1 MNCKYCSNSLPEGAA
16 ACPHCGRTV
25 DPVDKTESEII
36 EAVPVDGST
45 KRPWLV
51 GLGVGILVLVVGGV
65 SFALFRNTA
74 PGADFSER
82 MPADVATYV
91 SLDVGELVSAESKAV
106 IGEFGGL
113 VELVSGEE
121 FDVDTAFE
129 DLLEEV
135 EAEMGPDLNYS
146 EDIASWASGSIAVGV
161 LTSDDFF
168 EQSGLVWVSGRD
180 EAALAA
186 FLAKMER
193 LAADE
198 GVVTSRVTV
207 SGVDFITSDMFDGM
221 LVGQVGPDLLA
232 VSDEALA
239 EVVLALTPETSL
251 NGAPGF
257 ADRISLLPPNAIA
270 TFAYSASAFDYGSM
284 FAGTLGYGPG
294 GFGDTGPGDLPDTGW
309 MVGSFSVENGNIRV
323 DGVSGIDPDLAFELS
338 SDSPA
343 LDELPGDDAIFFA
356 RLAGIGQGL
365 EAMAEMFGPEIDAEL
380 ESATGLTMGQI
391 LGLLEVDA
399 GLAVWPSSEPEIPV
413 GAGFVGVG
421 TDDAAPVVDRLNQ
434 LILESGGVVATEVP
448 GGYLYE
454 NLVVFGSRGPLTLI
468 SSDRTLLQGAPA
480 VSLTESALYT
490 RARDLIGSGFV
501 PSFGA
506 DIDGILRL
514 VDGFVN
520 DPQVLEGF
528 ACNPVRFIA
537 GGSRIDGD
545 LARSVAVIEVEA
557 PATCG

>member
-1 MNCKYCSNSLPEGAA
+1 LP
-16 ACPHCGRTV
+16 
-25 DPVDKTESEII
+25 
-36 EAVPVDGST
+36 
-45 KRPWLV
+45 
-51 GLGVGILVLVVGGV
+51 
-65 SFALFRNTA
+65 
-74 PGADFSER
+74 
-82 MPADVATYV
+82 
-91 SLDVGELVSAESKAV
+91 
-106 IGEFGGL
+106 
-113 VELVSGEE
+113 
-121 FDVDTAFE
+121 
-129 DLLEEV
+129 
-135 EAEMGPDLNYS
+135 
-146 EDIASWASGSIAVGV
+146 
-161 LTSDDFF
+161 
-168 EQSGLVWVSGRD
+168 Q
-180 EAALAA
+180 
-186 FLAKMER
+186 
-193 LAADE
+193 
-198 GVVTSRVTV
+198 
-207 SGVDFITSDMFDGM
+207 
-221 LVGQVGPDLLA
+221 
-232 VSDEALA
+232 
-239 EVVLALTPETSL
+239 
-251 NGAPGF
+251 
-257 ADRISLLPPNAIA
+257 NAIV
-270 TFAYSASAFDYGSM
+270 TFAYRASAFDYGSM

-294 GFGDTGPGDLPDTGW
+294 FGDAGPTDLPDTGW
-309 MVGSFSVENGNIRV
+309 AVGSFSVENGNIRV
-323 DGVSGIDPDLAFELS
+323 DGVSGIDPDLAFEVS

-356 RLAGIGQGL
+356 RLAGIGQGM

-391 LGLLEVDA
+391 LRLLEVDA

-421 TDDAAPVVDRLNQ
+421 ADDAAPVVDRLNQ

-468 SSDRTLLQGAPA
+468 SSDRTLLQASPA

-520 DPQVLEGF
+520 DPQMLAGF

-545 LARSVAVIEVEA
+545 VARSVAVIEVEP

>member
-1 MNCKYCSNSLPEGAA
+1 
-16 ACPHCGRTV
+16 
-25 DPVDKTESEII
+25 
-36 EAVPVDGST
+36 
-45 KRPWLV
+45 
-51 GLGVGILVLVVGGV
+51 
-65 SFALFRNTA
+65 
-74 PGADFSER
+74 
-82 MPADVATYV
+82 
-91 SLDVGELVSAESKAV
+91 
-106 IGEFGGL
+106 
-113 VELVSGEE
+113 
-121 FDVDTAFE
+121 
-129 DLLEEV
+129 
-135 EAEMGPDLNYS
+135 
-146 EDIASWASGSIAVGV
+146 
-161 LTSDDFF
+161 
-168 EQSGLVWVSGRD
+168 
-180 EAALAA
+180 
-186 FLAKMER
+186 
-193 LAADE
+193 
-198 GVVTSRVTV
+198 
-207 SGVDFITSDMFDGM
+207 
-221 LVGQVGPDLLA
+221 
-232 VSDEALA
+232 
-239 EVVLALTPETSL
+239 LTPETSL

-257 ADRISLLPPNAIA
+257 ADRISLLPPNAIV
-270 TFAYSASAFDYGSM
+270 TFATDVSAMDYGSL
-284 FAGTLGYGPG
+284 FTGTLGYGL
-294 GFGDTGPGDLPDTGW
+294 GFGDAGPTDLPDTGW
-309 MVGSFSVENGNIRV
+309 TVGSFSVENGNIRF
-323 DGVSGIDPDLAFELS
+323 DGVSGIDPDLAFEVS

-356 RLAGIGQGL
+356 RLAGIGQGM

-468 SSDRTLLQGAPA
+468 SSDRTLLQSAPA

-520 DPQVLEGF
+520 DPQMLEGF

-537 GGSRIDGD
+537 GGARIDGD